1 MNIVD
6 IINKKRL
13 GLILSDAEIKYIIE
27 NYMNGVIK
35 DYQMS
40 SLLMAIVIKNMTDRE
55 IFSLTKYML
64 NSGEVLD
71 LSDLG
76 TVVDK
81 HSTGGVGD
89 KTTMIISPIVA
100 SCGVLVAKMSGKG
113 LGYTGGTIDKLESI
127 EGFNTKLSVLE
138 FLEQVKEIGV
148 SIVSQTHNLVPA
160 DKKIYA
166 LRDVTGTVESIPLI
180 ASSIMSKKIASGAN
194 KLVVDVKVGKGALIK
209 NLDDATRLSELM
221 IKIGK
226 KNGIEVVCLVT
237 NMDIPLGDN
246 VGNALEVYEA
256 IEVLRDGKDG
266 SLKDLCI
273 EISSYM
279 VSLGLG
285 ISYDD
290 AKMMVIEK
298 LNDGSAYRKFLELV
312 NYQGGNLDSLK
323 KACNKYEIK
332 SPKEGY
338 LSDIDALELGK
349 LSMHLGAGRLFLDD
363 KIDYGAGIV
372 LNKNIGD
379 YIKRGDV
386 LVTLYTSKNLKAS
399 VMNTPIF
406 EITKEKY
413 EKGDL
418 IYKVIR

>member
-1 MNIVD
+1 
-6 IINKKRL
+6 
-13 GLILSDAEIKYIIE
+13 
-27 NYMNGVIK
+27 
-35 DYQMS
+35 
-40 SLLMAIVIKNMTDRE
+40 
-55 IFSLTKYML
+55 
-64 NSGEVLD
+64 
-71 LSDLG
+71 
-76 TVVDK
+76 
-81 HSTGGVGD
+81 
-89 KTTMIISPIVA
+89 
-100 SCGVLVAKMSGKG
+100 
-113 LGYTGGTIDKLESI
+113 
-127 EGFNTKLSVLE
+127 
-138 FLEQVKEIGV
+138 
-148 SIVSQTHNLVPA
+148 
-160 DKKIYA
+160 
-166 LRDVTGTVESIPLI
+166 
-180 ASSIMSKKIASGAN
+180 
-194 KLVVDVKVGKGALIK
+194 
-209 NLDDATRLSELM
+209 
-221 IKIGK
+221 
-226 KNGIEVVCLVT
+226 
-237 NMDIPLGDN
+237 
-246 VGNALEVYEA
+246 
-256 IEVLRDGKDG
+256 
-266 SLKDLCI
+266 
-273 EISSYM
+273 
-279 VSLGLG
+279 
-285 ISYDD
+285 
-290 AKMMVIEK
+290 MVIEK